1 MLRVTSARMLRIA
14 LATLL
19 FVTVGCSSTPDEK
32 VGTTA
37 AAVTSPTVVTIQ
49 FDDGY
54 EDQYAA
60 LAILNAHGMHA
71 TFYVNSGVVGDADH
85 MSWGELADL
94 ANAGNEI
101 AGHTVNHTNLKKLST
116 AAARQ
121 AVCGDRVALFDH
133 GFEPT
138 SSAYPFGA
146 FDAAAKKVVQD
157 CGYNSGRGV
166 SGVDSK
172 YTFAETIPPFDAYAT
187 RTPPNPKKSTKLST
201 IEGYITAAEQHGGGW
216 IQLVF
221 HHLCDSCGAYSIS
234 RANFT
239 ALVTWLD
246 ARAINGTTVKTTA
259 EVIGGALMPPVEP

>member
-1 MLRVTSARMLRIA
+1 MMRIA
-14 LATLL
+14 VVSLL
-19 FVTVGCSSTPDEK
+19 FLAAGCSGAPDEK
-32 VGTTA
+32 TGSNA

-49 FDDGY
+49 FDDGT

-60 LAILNAHGMHA
+60 LAILAAHGMHA
-71 TFYVNSGVVGDADH
+71 TFYVNTGVVGDADH
-85 MSWGELADL
+85 MSWGELTDL

-101 AGHTVNHTNLKKLST
+101 AGHTLNHTNLKKLST

-121 AVCGDRVALFDH
+121 EVCGDRVALFDH

-138 SSAYPFGA
+138 SFAYPFGS

-157 CGYNSGRGV
+157 CGYNSARGV
-166 SGVDSK
+166 SGVDSR
-172 YTFAETIPPFDAYAT
+172 YTFAETIPPLDAYAT
-187 RTPPNPKKSTKLST
+187 RTPPNPKKATKLST
-201 IEGYITAAEQHGGGW
+201 IQGYITAAEQHGGGW

-221 HHLCDSCGAYSIS
+221 HRLCDGCGAYSIS

-239 ALVTWLD
+239 ALLTWLEP
-246 ARAINGTTVKTTA
+246 RAMTGTTVKTTS